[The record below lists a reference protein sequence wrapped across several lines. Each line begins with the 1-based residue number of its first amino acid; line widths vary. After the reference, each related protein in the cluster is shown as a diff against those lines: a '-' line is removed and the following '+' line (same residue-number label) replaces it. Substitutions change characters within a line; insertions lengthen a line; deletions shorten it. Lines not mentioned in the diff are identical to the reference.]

1 MFRRLS
7 IINSVQFWE
16 QRKKT
21 LGPKGGEHK
30 LKMEEHF
37 IYVNYDQT

>member
-1 MFRRLS
+1 MLS

-16 QRKKT
+16 QRKERR
-21 LGPKGGEHK
+21 PWDQKGGEHK